1 MRRTSLAAAAERQL
15 LLIDTHVWVWL
26 MLATGELSDETR
38 TMVNGAIAKG
48 RARLS
53 AISFWE
59 IAMLASRNR
68 LQLGKPSGLWLR
80 ESLRDPAPAIEILSP
95 EIAVES
101 CHLPGGFRSD
111 PADQIIVATARIA
124 GAMLLTHDRR
134 ILDYAAAGHV
144 SAVAA

>member
-1 MRRTSLAAAAERQL
+1 LAVAVEGQL

-26 MLATGELSDETR
+26 MLATGELSRETR
-38 TMVNGAIAKG
+38 TMVNNAIANG

-68 LQLGKPSGLWLR
+68 LQLGKPADLWLG
-80 ESLRDPAPAIEILSP
+80 ESLRDPAPFVEVLSP

-111 PADQIIVATARIA
+111 PADEIIVATSRVTDAT
-124 GAMLLTHDRR
+124 LLTRDRR

-144 SAVAA
+144 NALAA

>member
-1 MRRTSLAAAAERQL
+1 VAATKPQR

-38 TMVNGAIAKG
+38 ALVNSGIANG
-48 RARLS
+48 RVKLS

-68 LQLGKPSGLWLR
+68 LQLGKPPGLWLS
-80 ESLRDPAPAIEILSP
+80 ESLRAPAPAIEVLSP

-101 CHLPGGFRSD
+101 CQLPGSFRSD
-111 PADQIIVATARIA
+111 PADQIIVATSRVT
-124 GAMLLTHDRR
+124 GATLLTRDQR
-134 ILDYAAAGHV
+134 ILDYATAGHV
-144 SAVAA
+144 NALRA

>member
-1 MRRTSLAAAAERQL
+1 MRRMSLAAAAERHP

-38 TMVNGAIAKG
+38 MMINSAVANGQ
-48 RARLS
+48 ARLS

-68 LQLGKPSGLWLR
+68 LQLGKPSGLWLN
-80 ESLRDPAPAIEILSP
+80 ESLQAPAPTVELLSP

-111 PADQIIVATARIA
+111 PADQIIVATARVT
-124 GAMLLTHDRR
+124 GATLMTRDRR
-134 ILDYAAAGHV
+134 ILDYGVAGYLNT
-144 SAVAA
+144 VAA

>member
-1 MRRTSLAAAAERQL
+1 MAATKPQR

-38 TMVNGAIAKG
+38 ALVNSAIANG
-48 RARLS
+48 RVKLS

-68 LQLGKPSGLWLR
+68 LQLSKPPGLWLS
-80 ESLRDPAPAIEILSP
+80 ESLRAPAPAIEVLSP

-101 CHLPGGFRSD
+101 CQLPGGFRSD
-111 PADQIIVATARIA
+111 PADQIIVATARVT
-124 GAMLLTHDRR
+124 GATLLTRDQR

-144 SAVAA
+144 NALRA